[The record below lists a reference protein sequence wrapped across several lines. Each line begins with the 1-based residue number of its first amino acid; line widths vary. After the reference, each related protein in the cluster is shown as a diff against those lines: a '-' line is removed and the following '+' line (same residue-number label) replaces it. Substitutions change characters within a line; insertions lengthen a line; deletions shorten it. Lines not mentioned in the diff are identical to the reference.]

1 MRRIARLSSV
11 WYTLSF
17 VQLFAVLHQCTLVP
31 QSWVSPTKQINKIIV
46 ILQLCKNWSVRL
58 MGSDIRNAV
67 IFNDYKLKNG
77 LEKFSCVIFLSFQ
90 IKSFH
95 SSMMMEVR
103 HMEYRNL
110 LWLKTWNGSEKVLLK
125 IFSEVLDKKF

>member
-1 MRRIARLSSV
+1 MLNFENFSGGGPPAHLGAIPYPQITCFGTVTAFTNNLKVYCTYIKAGMRRIARLCSV

-58 MGSDIRNAV
+58 MGSDFGNAA
-67 IFNDYKLKNG
+67 IFNDYKLKT
-77 LEKFSCVIFLSFQ
+77 VW
-90 IKSFH
+90 KS
-95 SSMMMEVR
+95 SVM
-103 HMEYRNL
+103 
-110 LWLKTWNGSEKVLLK
+110 
-125 IFSEVLDKKF
+125 